1 MPGDHTKVARRG
13 AVERTEAARC
23 GGAVQWC
30 GAVVRWNA
38 PRWCAG
44 DARRTAPPPSW
55 RCGYAVV
62 RCASIA
68 CFIPAASSW
77 RRTS

>member
-1 MPGDHTKVARRG
+1 MAGDHTEVARPG
-13 AVERTEAARC
+13 AVR
-23 GGAVQWC
+23 WC

-38 PRWCAG
+38 PRWRAG

-55 RCGYAVV
+55 RCSYAVV
-62 RCASIA
+62 RCAGCASIA